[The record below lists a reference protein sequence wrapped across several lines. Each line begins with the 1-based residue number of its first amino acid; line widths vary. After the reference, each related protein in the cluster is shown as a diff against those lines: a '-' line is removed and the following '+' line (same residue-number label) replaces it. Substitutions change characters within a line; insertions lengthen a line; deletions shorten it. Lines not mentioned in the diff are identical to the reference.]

1 MGVLLHGLGQA
12 LDLSEKTA
20 ATGFEYAALGI
31 GEARNVEG
39 RQFFERPLGLFE
51 AGLDL
56 TGG

>member
-1 MGVLLHGLGQA
+1 LGQA